1 MIRYT
6 LKCSK
11 DHVFES
17 WFASA
22 SGFETLKT
30 AGRLSCAVCGDAA
43 VDKTLMAPAVA
54 VASPAPETPE
64 RAVPSEAPKAAEG
77 PALPDLTTPTTPQE
91 VALQKLKDHVEA
103 NSEHVGRDFARRARA
118 MHDGTEPDTPI
129 HGEASLKEAKSL
141 VEDGVPIAPL
151 PFMTTRRTN

>member
-6 LKCSK
+6 LKCSQ

-17 WFASA
+17 WFANAQS
-22 SGFETLKT
+22 FETLKA
-30 AGRLSCAVCGDAA
+30 AGHLTCAVCGTEEVA
-43 VDKTLMAPAVA
+43 KTLMTPAVTA
-54 VASPAPETPE
+54 VSAAEPTLPQPVGDPPAPDLRTP
-64 RAVPSEAPKAAEG
+64 A
-77 PALPDLTTPTTPQE
+77 TPQE
-91 VALQKLKDHVEA
+91 VAMRKLKDHVEA

-118 MHDGTEPDTPI
+118 MHEGSEIDKPI
-129 HGEASLKEAKSL
+129 HGEASLMEAKSL